1 MPAIPAAPAGRLIH
15 TNKEGHMRY
24 TKLVLAAFAAT
35 LLMSLAVTNAS
46 ANRLSAS
53 GHNFRTVW
61 RTLEF
66 EGAGGGFGATR
77 CPVTLEG
84 SFHSNTIKKV
94 EKALI
99 GHISRASVGS
109 PCTGGSATI
118 TQSSLPWKVDYNGFT
133 GTLPAI
139 RTIRQ
144 LLVGA
149 AFRIAKTVFF
159 TFTCDSITE
168 EAEPSEG
175 ETLVEPSGNI
185 TTTQPDSGVSI
196 RTTGASC
203 PEGAGIFRA
212 PAGDGNTT
220 VLGATTRIR
229 LTLI

>member
-1 MPAIPAAPAGRLIH
+1 
-15 TNKEGHMRY
+15 MRY

-61 RTLEF
+61 RNLAF

-77 CPVTLEG
+77 CAVTLEG

-109 PCTGGSATI
+109 PCTGGSATVH
-118 TQSSLPWKVDYNGFT
+118 TETLPWKIDYNGFT

-139 RTIRQ
+139 RSIRQ

-149 AFRIAKTVFF
+149 SFRIAKTVLF
-159 TFTCDSITE
+159 TFVCETASTE
-168 EAEPSEG
+168 ANPSEG
-175 ETLVEPSGNI
+175 ETILDASGNI
-185 TTTQPDSGVSI
+185 TNTIPDPETTIPTSGS
-196 RTTGASC
+196 GC
-203 PEGAGIFRA
+203 PESLGRFEAA
-212 PAGDGNTT
+212 SSDGNTT

>member
-1 MPAIPAAPAGRLIH
+1 
-15 TNKEGHMRY
+15 MRY

-66 EGAGGGFGATR
+66 AGAGGGFGATR

-118 TQSSLPWKVDYNGFT
+118 TQSSLPWKIDYNGFT

-139 RTIRQ
+139 RTI
-144 LLVGA
+144 LVGA
-149 AFRIAKTVFF
+149 AFRIAKTVIF
-159 TFTCDSITE
+159 TFTCDSTTTE
-168 EAEPSEG
+168 ANPSEG
-175 ETLVEPSGNI
+175 ETIIQGGGNI
-185 TTTQPDSGVSI
+185 LNTQPDPNTSI
-196 RTTGASC
+196 PTTGASC
-203 PEGAGIFRA
+203 PESQGIFSA